1 MSKEVK
7 KAEKKTPEQGVGG
20 AENKKRFGLGE
31 LILVTLILL
40 FAELFDFLMNI
51 AFPIPVIGIVLSILG
66 SFFSF
71 VVGAFFQLYLFMKGA
86 SGIKTWSTSIA
97 GWLANSVPLLQI
109 FPLQILAWFVVVAIE
124 NNPKLEKLASSA
136 GGNLKSPIKK

>member
-86 SGIKTWSTSIA
+86 SGIKTW
-97 GWLANSVPLLQI
+97 
-109 FPLQILAWFVVVAIE
+109 
-124 NNPKLEKLASSA
+124 
-136 GGNLKSPIKK
+136 